1 MSEIQKLLLA
11 AGACL
16 LAFIAGL
23 SLGDITHSVKQPS
36 QTNHLPKADSL
47 EYAVYAG
54 RPIDFPEDCV
64 PVYIPIDLLGL
75 YQPGDTVSTMDDGMI
90 VELPIKDAETR
101 KDVEF
106 DKVILQYRLEH
117 NKNFPLNR

>member
-11 AGACL
+11 VGACL

-23 SLGDITHSVKQPS
+23 SLGDITHSVKQPV
-36 QTNHLPKADSL
+36 QHKADSL
-47 EYAVYAG
+47 EYAVYVG
-54 RPIDFPEDCV
+54 KPINFPEDCV
-64 PVYIPIDLLGL
+64 PVYIPIDDLLDL

-90 VELPIKDAETR
+90 VELPIRDAETR

-117 NKNFPLNR
+117 NKNFPLNH